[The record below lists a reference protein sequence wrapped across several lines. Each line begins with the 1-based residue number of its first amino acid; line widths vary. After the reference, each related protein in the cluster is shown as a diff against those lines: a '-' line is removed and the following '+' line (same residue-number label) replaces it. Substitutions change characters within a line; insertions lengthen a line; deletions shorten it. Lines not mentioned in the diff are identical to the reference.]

1 MLVKQLRSPTERPR
15 DEAARRLVRALT
27 ASDVDDMTL
36 SRAADRIMEVYLS
49 AQGRS
54 SSTAEKII
62 LSAVDEC
69 LRAITTRR
77 PHDRETLH
85 RHATCLHLLGH
96 SHKDQ
101 GDLERALDAYREVE
115 DIDHRL
121 QSDGTAAAED
131 GTGVSLSIGDVLL
144 SQGALDEALAQY
156 RDPSNAGS
164 DEALGRIGT
173 ILQLQGDFDGALA
186 AMQDYTSLLHQQVEQ
201 NPRDSVTRFHLGLA
215 YSAIGSTFADKGDV
229 EDGLQAYAAAMEL
242 ISQTAI
248 HNPMDPYV
256 QSEWGV
262 MHLRTARALRAS
274 GESAAALQYVQ
285 RGSAIMHRVVEMHD
299 DKPHYWRY
307 FALFELEW
315 GDLCRQ
321 QCDMEE
327 ATAHLGTARAVFE
340 RLVAH
345 DPSNVEWQADSL
357 PR

>member
-1 MLVKQLRSPTERPR
+1 
-15 DEAARRLVRALT
+15 
-27 ASDVDDMTL
+27 
-36 SRAADRIMEVYLS
+36 
-49 AQGRS
+49 
-54 SSTAEKII
+54 
-62 LSAVDEC
+62 
-69 LRAITTRR
+69 
-77 PHDRETLH
+77 
-85 RHATCLHLLGH
+85 
-96 SHKDQ
+96 
-101 GDLERALDAYREVE
+101 
-115 DIDHRL
+115 
-121 QSDGTAAAED
+121 
-131 GTGVSLSIGDVLL
+131 
-144 SQGALDEALAQY
+144 
-156 RDPSNAGS
+156 
-164 DEALGRIGT
+164 
-173 ILQLQGDFDGALA
+173 
-186 AMQDYTSLLHQQVEQ
+186 MQEGISLLHQQVEQ

-215 YSAIGSTFADKGDV
+215 YSAIGSTFADKGNI
-229 EDGLQAYAAAMEL
+229 EDRVTAYAAAMEL

-345 DPSNVEWQADSL
+345 DPSNVEWQADLAATLSSIARTSET
-357 PR
+357 PRPDEADHEAGRPARAPGPVPELRSPAGT